1 VAAKSAGASVP
12 RADAGGSVG
21 ALSVAYTAGTLQGTR
36 EKRDGGYMTGKT
48 FRDELAMAILP
59 TIYAETMSE
68 LRRLEGS
75 GLLNRRVA
83 RAVAVDA
90 YTMAEAMLAVRE
102 EGEK

>member
-1 VAAKSAGASVP
+1 MNI
-12 RADAGGSVG
+12 
-21 ALSVAYTAGTLQGTR
+21 
-36 EKRDGGYMTGKT
+36 ET

-83 RAVAVDA
+83 RALAVDA
-90 YTMAEAMLAVRE
+90 YTVADAMLAVRE
-102 EGEK
+102 EEEK

>member
-1 VAAKSAGASVP
+1 
-12 RADAGGSVG
+12 
-21 ALSVAYTAGTLQGTR
+21 
-36 EKRDGGYMTGKT
+36 MTGKT

-83 RAVAVDA
+83 RALAVDA
-90 YTMAEAMLAVRE
+90 YTVADAMLAVRE
-102 EGEK
+102 EEEK

>member
-1 VAAKSAGASVP
+1 MNI
-12 RADAGGSVG
+12 
-21 ALSVAYTAGTLQGTR
+21 
-36 EKRDGGYMTGKT
+36 ET
-48 FRDELAMAILP
+48 FRDALAMAILP

-83 RAVAVDA
+83 RALAVDA
-90 YTMAEAMLAVRE
+90 YTVADAMLAVRE